1 MDAPSGAAGPK
12 IVTKSDNHSFDESHM
27 GVNNCIFDAKYLKP
41 FCKIVLATEGGK
53 QFFKTSDGRSELD
66 QESHE
71 RGILKLAVLM
81 QMCIMIRSA

>member
-1 MDAPSGAAGPK
+1 MNHTSNGRE
-12 IVTKSDNHSFDESHM
+12 IVNKSDKHSSDESHM
-27 GVNNCIFDAKYLKP
+27 GVNNCIFDAKYLKS

-53 QFFKTSDGRSELD
+53 HFLKKRDAKSELD